1 MLRLELLFLMQ
12 IVMGGILIILLI
24 KMMQMKKQVDDVIK
38 EIHGYITFVTEEV
51 EEEIPVRKETPSKSS
66 LGKSKESQDELQNK
80 LIQSVLGEYFL

>member
-24 KMMQMKKQVDDVIK
+24 KMMQIKKQVEDVIK
-38 EIHGYITFVTEEV
+38 EIQGYIAFVTEEI
-51 EEEIPVRKETPSKSS
+51 EEEEPARKEVQPKVVI
-66 LGKSKESQDELQNK
+66 GKSKESQDELQNK

>member
-12 IVMGGILIILLI
+12 IVMGGILITLLI

-51 EEEIPVRKETPSKSS
+51 EEEIPVRKETPSKSI
-66 LGKSKESQDELQNK
+66 LGKSKENQDELQNK